1 MIHHQI
7 KIILAFALAMA
18 FVTPSIAS
26 ASTLPAARQ
35 NLNESV
41 NQLIEARDSDS
52 ANNLSEQNNIT
63 NRKKVISDVLTLS
76 RQEIE
81 SVRARLNAT
90 RIDRE
95 SQLWTVRKIIL
106 QWLDSEEKY
115 FKEIEGRLNNEL
127 SLNEVK
133 DLAREIQNHRNEK
146 YNANL
151 ANALDF
157 IFALRTLRLT
167 DIASNRWDRISS
179 DLQRIERA
187 GLIRVNLFAP
197 EMSEARAMIDKARSL
212 VEKSLVQIKNIYL
225 PTPEEK
231 PTPIVTEVSNDDTTD
246 TTIEDKQITPTVRKL
261 CEEAI
266 DNLKIGYDAFVRISV
281 TVRRLLRLP

>member
-7 KIILAFALAMA
+7 KIILAFALVMA

-26 ASTLPAARQ
+26 ASTLPDARQ

-41 NQLIEARDSDS
+41 NRLIEARDSDS
-52 ANNLSEQNNIT
+52 ENNLSEQNNIT
-63 NRKKVISDVLTLS
+63 NRKKVISDVLALS

-81 SVRARLNAT
+81 SVRARLSAT
-90 RIDRE
+90 HIDRE

-115 FKEIEGRLNNEL
+115 FKEIEGRLNSEL

-133 DLAREIQNHRNEK
+133 DLAREIQNHRNES

-225 PTPEEK
+225 PILEEK
-231 PTPIVTEVSNDDTTD
+231 PTPLVTEVNDDDTTD
-246 TTIEDKQITPTVRKL
+246 TTIEDKQTTPTVRKL

>member
-1 MIHHQI
+1 MIHYQI
-7 KIILAFALAMA
+7 KIILAFALVMV
-18 FVTPSIAS
+18 FVTPSIASIAS

-35 NLNESV
+35 NLDESV
-41 NQLIEARDSDS
+41 NRLIEERDSDS
-52 ANNLSEQNNIT
+52 VNNLSEQNNIT
-63 NRKKVISDVLTLS
+63 NRKKVISDVLALS

-81 SVRARLNAT
+81 SVRARLNAA

-115 FKEIEGRLNNEL
+115 FKEIEDRLSEEL

-167 DIASNRWDRISS
+167 DIASNRWDRINS

-187 GLIRVNLFAP
+187 GLIRVNLFTP
-197 EMSEARAMIDKARSL
+197 EMSEARAMIDKARLL
-212 VEKSLVQIKNIYL
+212 VEKSLVQIENIYL

-231 PTPIVTEVSNDDTTD
+231 PTPLVTEVSDD
-246 TTIEDKQITPTVRKL
+246 TTIENKQIAPTVREL
-261 CEEAI
+261 CETAI
-266 DNLKIGYDAFVRISV
+266 DNLKTGYDAFVRISV

>member
-7 KIILAFALAMA
+7 KIILAFALVMA

-35 NLNESV
+35 NLKESF

-81 SVRARLNAT
+81 SVRTRLNTAH
-90 RIDRE
+90 IDKE

-115 FKEIEGRLNNEL
+115 FKEIEDRLSEEL

-167 DIASNRWDRISS
+167 DIASNRWDRINS

-187 GLIRVNLFAP
+187 GLIRVNLFTP
-197 EMSEARAMIDKARSL
+197 EMSEARAMIDKARLL
-212 VEKSLVQIKNIYL
+212 VEKSLVQIENIYL

-231 PTPIVTEVSNDDTTD
+231 PTPLVTEVSDD
-246 TTIEDKQITPTVRKL
+246 TTIENKQIAPTVREL
-261 CEEAI
+261 CETAI
-266 DNLKIGYDAFVRISV
+266 DNLKTGYDAFVRISV
-281 TVRRLLRLP
+281 AVRRLLRLP

>member
-7 KIILAFALAMA
+7 KIILAFALVMV
-18 FVTPSIAS
+18 FVTPSITS
-26 ASTLPAARQ
+26 ASTLPATRQ
-35 NLNESV
+35 NLKESV
-41 NQLIEARDSDS
+41 NRFIEARDSDRE
-52 ANNLSEQNNIT
+52 NNLSEQNNIA
-63 NRKKVISDVLTLS
+63 NRKKVISDVLDLS

-115 FKEIEGRLNNEL
+115 FKEIEGRLNSEL

-157 IFALRTLRLT
+157 IFTLRTLRLT
-167 DIASNRWDRISS
+167 DIASSRWDRISS

-197 EMSEARAMIDKARSL
+197 EMSEARAMIYKARSL

-231 PTPIVTEVSNDDTTD
+231 PTPLITEVGDNNAA
-246 TTIEDKQITPTVRKL
+246 IEDKQTAPTVREL

-266 DNLKIGYDAFVRISV
+266 DNLKTGYDAFVRISV
-281 TVRRLLRLP
+281 AVRKLLRLP

>member
-1 MIHHQI
+1 MIHYQI
-7 KIILAFALAMA
+7 KIILAFTLVMV

-41 NQLIEARDSDS
+41 NRLIEARDSDS

-81 SVRARLNAT
+81 SVRTRLNTAH
-90 RIDRE
+90 IDKE

-115 FKEIEGRLNNEL
+115 FKEIEDRLSEEL

-167 DIASNRWDRISS
+167 DIASNRWDRINS

-187 GLIRVNLFAP
+187 GLIRVNLFTP
-197 EMSEARAMIDKARSL
+197 EMSEARAMIDKARLL
-212 VEKSLVQIKNIYL
+212 VEKSLVQIENIYL

-231 PTPIVTEVSNDDTTD
+231 PTPLVTEVSDD
-246 TTIEDKQITPTVRKL
+246 TTIENKQIAPTVREL
-261 CEEAI
+261 CETAI
-266 DNLKIGYDAFVRISV
+266 DNLKTGYDAFVRISV
-281 TVRRLLRLP
+281 AVRRLLRLP

>member
-7 KIILAFALAMA
+7 KIILAFALVMA
-18 FVTPSIAS
+18 SVTPSIAS
-26 ASTLPAARQ
+26 ASTLPDARQ

-41 NQLIEARDSDS
+41 NRLIEARDSDS
-52 ANNLSEQNNIT
+52 ENNLSEQNNIT

-81 SVRARLNAT
+81 SVRTRLNTAH
-90 RIDRE
+90 IDKE

-115 FKEIEGRLNNEL
+115 FKEIEDRLSEEL

-167 DIASNRWDRISS
+167 DIASNRWDRINS

-187 GLIRVNLFAP
+187 GLIRVNLFTP
-197 EMSEARAMIDKARSL
+197 EMSEARAMIDKARLL
-212 VEKSLVQIKNIYL
+212 VEKSLVQIENIYL

-231 PTPIVTEVSNDDTTD
+231 PTPLVTEVSDD
-246 TTIEDKQITPTVRKL
+246 TTIENKQIAPTVREL
-261 CEEAI
+261 CETAI
-266 DNLKIGYDAFVRISV
+266 DNLKTGYDAFVRISV
-281 TVRRLLRLP
+281 AVRRLLRLP